1 MDDKVTRIN
10 AVRRTND
17 SILAEELP
25 ESLLEFFICP
35 FIALLLKVSKDGSF

>member
-17 SILAEELP
+17 SVLAEELP
-25 ESLLEFFICP
+25 EILLEFLMWLS
-35 FIALLLKVSKDGSF
+35 IALLLKVSKDGSF